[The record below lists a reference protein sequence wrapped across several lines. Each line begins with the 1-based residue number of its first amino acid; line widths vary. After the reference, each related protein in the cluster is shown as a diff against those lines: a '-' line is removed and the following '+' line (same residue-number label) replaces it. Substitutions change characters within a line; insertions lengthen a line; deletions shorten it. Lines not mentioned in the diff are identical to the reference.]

1 MEPDNG
7 KVVLGCGYL
16 FMTALL
22 ILLFCCIIYLLPL

>member
-16 FMTALL
+16 FFASMV
-22 ILLFCCIIYLLPL
+22 ILLVAGIVYLLPL